1 MKSPSLLL
9 VACVLLFSCQEQ
21 KIESST
27 YQQPSSLCGG
37 SAVSDSAWFMSDQI
51 APLFDG
57 LEGLDF
63 KISTGDTLVQRYV
76 NQGLMLAYGFNHA
89 EAARSFFQA
98 TRLDPECAMAW
109 WGYAYVL
116 GPNYNGG
123 MDPGNYE
130 RAFEAI
136 QTALSHSKSATVL
149 EQDLI
154 AALAHR
160 YVAEPVADR
169 SELDISYATAMGEV
183 YHKYPNNPDIGAL
196 YGEALMDLHPW
207 DLWQKDGEPKA
218 WTPEIV
224 EVLTSV
230 IDQFPRHAG
239 AHHFYIHAVEAS
251 PSPELGMASSA
262 LFDEGLVP
270 GAGHLIH
277 MPSHIYIR
285 TGDYH
290 LGTVANIKAAKAD
303 SLYTTLCHAQG
314 AYPLG
319 YYPHN
324 NHFLAATATLEG
336 NKYWAIQAAAKVAA
350 QANKQVMLQPGW
362 GTLQHYYTIPFYVHV
377 KFGNWTEILNQKLE
391 NPELPYPSAIQA
403 YARGMAFLGT
413 GNLLKA
419 QGEAERLKKLALDP
433 SLSDI
438 TIWDINSVTQLLE
451 IASLVLEGEI
461 QADQGNYES
470 AIVQLNKA
478 VELEDQLNYNEPPD
492 WFFSVRHH
500 LGAILLESNQYEE
513 AITILEEDLAN
524 FPKNGWAHHGLL
536 AAYTELGD
544 EIGIE
549 KMQTAISTSW
559 QTADITIESSRI
571 K

>member
-1 MKSPSLLL
+1 
-9 VACVLLFSCQEQ
+9 
-21 KIESST
+21 
-27 YQQPSSLCGG
+27 
-37 SAVSDSAWFMSDQI
+37 
-51 APLFDG
+51 
-57 LEGLDF
+57 
-63 KISTGDTLVQRYV
+63 
-76 NQGLMLAYGFNHA
+76 
-89 EAARSFFQA
+89 
-98 TRLDPECAMAW
+98 
-109 WGYAYVL
+109 
-116 GPNYNGG
+116 
-123 MDPGNYE
+123 
-130 RAFEAI
+130 
-136 QTALSHSKSATVL
+136 
-149 EQDLI
+149 
-154 AALAHR
+154 
-160 YVAEPVADR
+160 
-169 SELDISYATAMGEV
+169 
-183 YHKYPNNPDIGAL
+183 
-196 YGEALMDLHPW
+196 MDLHPW
-207 DLWQKDGEPKA
+207 DLWQQDGEPKA
-218 WTPEIV
+218 WTPEIL

-230 IDQFPRHAG
+230 IDHSPQHAG

-251 PSPELGMASSA
+251 SSPELGMASSE

-336 NKYWAIQAAAKVAA
+336 NKYWAIKAAEKVAA
-350 QANKQVMLQPGW
+350 QADRQVMLQPGW

-377 KFGNWTEILNQKLE
+377 KFGNWTEILSWKLE

-413 GNLLKA
+413 DNLLKA
-419 QGEAERLKKLALDP
+419 QEEAARLKKLAVDP
-433 SLSDI
+433 TLAEI
-438 TIWDINSVTQLLE
+438 TIWEINSVAQLVE
-451 IASLVLEGEI
+451 IASCVLEGEI
-461 QADQGNYES
+461 QASEGDYES
-470 AIVQLNKA
+470 AIVQLEKA
-478 VELEDQLNYNEPPD
+478 IELEDQLNYNEPPD

-500 LGAILLESNQYEE
+500 LGAILLEAKQYEE
-513 AITILEEDLAN
+513 AITVLKEDLET
-524 FPKNGWAHHGLL
+524 FPRNGWAQHGLL
-536 AAYTELGD
+536 AAYTALGD

-559 QTADITIESSRI
+559 QTADITIGSSRI

>member
-1 MKSPSLLL
+1 M
-9 VACVLLFSCQEQ
+9 VCVFLYSCASQDS
-21 KIESST
+21 KT
-27 YQQPSSLCGG
+27 PVYQQSSSLCGG
-37 SAVSDSAWFMSDQI
+37 SAISDSAWYASNQV

-57 LEGLDF
+57 LEGVNFTITTD
-63 KISTGDTLVQRYV
+63 DTLVQRYF

-98 TRLDPECAMAW
+98 TRLDPTCAMAW

-116 GPNYNGG
+116 GPNYNAG

-130 RAFEAI
+130 RAYKAI
-136 QTALSHSKSATVL
+136 QTAITCSENATAA

-154 AALAHR
+154 NALAGR
-160 YVAEPVADR
+160 YVAEPIVDR
-169 SELDISYATAMGEV
+169 SGLDQAYADALGKVHE
-183 YHKYPNNPDIGAL
+183 KYPDDPNIGTL
-196 YGEALMDLHPW
+196 YAEALMDLHPW
-207 DLWQKDGEPKA
+207 DLWQEGGEPKS
-218 WTPEIV
+218 WTPEIL
-224 EVLTSV
+224 EVLTSI

-239 AHHFYIHAVEAS
+239 AHHLYIHAVEAS
-251 PSPELGMASSA
+251 PTPELGIASSRI
-262 LFDEGLVP
+262 FDQDLVP

-290 LGTVANIKAAKAD
+290 AGTVANIRAVKAD

-314 AYPLG
+314 AYPLS

-324 NHFLAATATLEG
+324 YHFLAATATLEG
-336 NKYWAIQAAAKVAA
+336 NKYWAIKAAEKVAA
-350 QANKQVMLQPGW
+350 QADRQVMLQPGW

-377 KFGNWTEILNQKLE
+377 KFGNWSEILAWEPE
-391 NPELPYPSAIQA
+391 NPELIYPTAIQT

-413 GNLLKA
+413 GDLSMAKT
-419 QGEAERLKKLALDP
+419 EAEKLKKFAKDS
-433 SLSDI
+433 SLTKI
-438 TIWDINSVTQLLE
+438 TIWDINSVDQMVT
-451 IASLVLEGEI
+451 IASNVLQGEI
-461 QADQGNYES
+461 QAQQGDYES
-470 AIVQLNKA
+470 AVTHLQKA
-478 VELEDQLNYNEPPD
+478 ISLEDQLNYDEPPD

-500 LGAILLESNQYEE
+500 LGAVLLESNQYEE
-513 AITILEEDLAN
+513 AITVLEEDLKN

-544 EIGIE
+544 PTGIE
-549 KMQTAISTSW
+549 NMQAAISTSW